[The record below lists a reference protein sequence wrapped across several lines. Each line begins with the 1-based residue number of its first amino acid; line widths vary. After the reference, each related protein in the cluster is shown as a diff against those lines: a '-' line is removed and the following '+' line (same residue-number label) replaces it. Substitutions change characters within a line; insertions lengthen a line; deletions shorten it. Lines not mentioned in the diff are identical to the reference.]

1 MVPPPPPN
9 MKNDFEPSIS
19 DVRGFSGGFRLDFRN
34 SLKFESRNWNSQARA
49 GFREKQGIRG
59 TLQARASNYCLES
72 GTPRLGSGVRI
83 AQRSFAPLPDSRQQ
97 SPANTNTHPAA

>member
-1 MVPPPPPN
+1 

-49 GFREKQGIRG
+49 GFREK
-59 TLQARASNYCLES
+59 
-72 GTPRLGSGVRI
+72 
-83 AQRSFAPLPDSRQQ
+83 
-97 SPANTNTHPAA
+97 

>member
-1 MVPPPPPN
+1 MVPPPPN

-49 GFREKQGIRG
+49 GFREK
-59 TLQARASNYCLES
+59 
-72 GTPRLGSGVRI
+72 
-83 AQRSFAPLPDSRQQ
+83 
-97 SPANTNTHPAA
+97 